1 MHGVIQ
7 TGTST
12 IYKIVWE
19 ASKNELKNTYL
30 IRLRYYE
37 KDTTA
42 THQASYYGSWIQV
55 GDEIIGDYS
64 STAQT
69 ITINQNE
76 DRLFYSGSIEI
87 EASSI
92 EENTFLFNAGH
103 YRYDGVRR
111 GKVYDYVT
119 LPPIGNTKI
128 KKNSVW
134 KTVLAW
140 IKKNGLWK
148 RCIVWKK
155 INGVW
160 KK

>member
-1 MHGVIQ
+1 MKTRNVDSIVNE
-7 TGTST
+7 
-12 IYKIVWE
+12 IYTCLPNDRNKFDRIM
-19 ASKNELKNTYL
+19 NN
-30 IRLRYYE
+30 LRN
-37 KDTTA
+37 
-42 THQASYYGSWIQV
+42 
-55 GDEIIGDYS
+55 EIIGDYS
-64 STAQT
+64 STEQT

-76 DRLFYSGSIEI
+76 DRLFFSGLIEI

-111 GKVYDYVT
+111 GRVYDYVT

-140 IKKNGLWK
+140 VKKNGLWK